1 MVFCLYVIFAEY
13 VIKILW
19 EMAVEVGDDKERIKG
34 VWSALKATSQFCID
48 FARDLNRV
56 ANQAD
61 LVICMS
67 VVGAGFS
74 ISNHFN

>member
-1 MVFCLYVIFAEY
+1 MVFVEFLVKIFLETA
-13 VIKILW
+13 L
-19 EMAVEVGDDKERIKG
+19 EVGSDKKRIKG
-34 VWSALKATSQFCID
+34 VWSALKAIFQFCID